1 MIYPLPFV
9 INMMIYNFFTNLA
22 ESFFMKNNIQFK
34 ASPEVLSL
42 VTAWQNWLL
51 LERRFSEHTLE
62 AYSRDLSFF
71 INFFEDMQIDFLR
84 TADVRDFRR
93 FISHRAALDI
103 EKSSL
108 SREVSA
114 LKNFFRWLSKKQ
126 NIKNEA
132 ISLISNPKRNKTLP
146 KPIDIKDI
154 FTFLQEAPEYAS
166 SDWQGA
172 RDKAVFML
180 LYGSGLRISE
190 ALNLNAGDITNGQQT
205 LVVKGKGN
213 KERLVPL
220 LPEVIDAINA
230 YKKNVPYALEKD
242 KPLFVGARGE
252 RLLARIVQR
261 QMKKIREHIGLPDSA
276 TPHALR
282 HSFATHLLNEGCDLR
297 SIQELLGHESLST
310 TERYTNVSLQTL
322 QNEYEKAYAPDV
334 SKNKKETE

>member
-1 MIYPLPFV
+1 
-9 INMMIYNFFTNLA
+9 
-22 ESFFMKNNIQFK
+22 MKNNIPFK

-42 VTAWQNWLL
+42 IAAWQDWLL
-51 LERRFSEHTLE
+51 YEKNFSEHTLE

-71 INFFEDMQIDFLR
+71 INFFEDVTVDFLSNM
-84 TADVRDFRR
+84 DVRDFRR
-93 FISHRAALDI
+93 FISNRAALDL

-108 SREVSA
+108 SREISA
-114 LKNFFRWLSKKQ
+114 FKNFFKWLSKKH

-132 ISLISNPKRNKTLP
+132 ISLISNPKRNKILP
-146 KPIDIKDI
+146 KAIDINDV
-154 FTFLQEAPEYAS
+154 FEFLQEAPEYAAS
-166 SDWQGA
+166 GWQGL

-190 ALNLNAGDITNGQQT
+190 ALNLNTDDIVSGQQT
-205 LVVKGKGN
+205 LIIKGKGN

-220 LPEVIDAINA
+220 LPEVFDAINI
-230 YKKNVPYALEKD
+230 YKQNVPYALEKN
-242 KPLFVGARGE
+242 KALFVGARGE
-252 RLLARIVQR
+252 RLLPRIVQR
-261 QMKKIREHIGLPDSA
+261 QMKKIREHLGLPDSA

-322 QNEYEKAYAPDV
+322 QNEYEKAYAPDAP
-334 SKNKKETE
+334 KNKKEAQ